1 MSRYN
6 IQSLLFICFSLIT
19 NVACKMEISSPS
31 ADKIPQELI
40 KHLDTRIDNYYW
52 LNDKENPKVIDY
64 LNKENNYTN
73 NKLEP
78 TEKLQKELF
87 NEMKARIKEDD
98 SSVPYFYN
106 DYWYVKKFKKGKDY
120 PIYTRRYMSLENKEE
135 VLVDVNKLAKGHS
148 FYNLGGISVSPDNKK
163 LSYSADTISRRL
175 YTTYF
180 LNIETGKLYNE
191 KIDNTTGSL
200 TWANDN
206 KTVFY
211 SKKNLTTLR
220 VNKIYKH
227 KLETDPKS
235 DELIY
240 EEKDESFSV
249 GVSKSKSEEFL
260 FLNSRSTLTS
270 EVRFLNANNPDGE
283 FKIFNKKTSG
293 HEYSVSHFKDNFY
306 IITNK
311 DNAKNFKLMKS
322 SLNMTNEKSWE
333 NVIEHRK
340 NVLLEGIEIFN
351 DFLVVVER
359 DSGLVKMNIKKWDKS
374 DNYYLPIDGE
384 TYSLSPG
391 TNIDFKSK
399 KLRYSYS
406 SLNTPTSIIDFHME
420 NKSFEI
426 KKKQE
431 VIDDKFDESNYIT
444 ERLWAKSHDNTK
456 VAISIIRH
464 KNTELN
470 QSTPLLL
477 YGYGSYGIT
486 LDPYFSSVRLSLL
499 DRGFVYAVA
508 HIRGSEYLGR
518 DWYED
523 GKLLNKKNTF
533 LDFIYSAN
541 HLIKNNY
548 TSSEHIYAMGGS
560 AGGLLMGAVLN
571 LEPELFKGI
580 IAAVPFVDVMTTM
593 LDESIPLTTLEYDEW
608 GNPNNE
614 EYYDYMLSYSPYD
627 NVQNKNYTNLLVTT
641 GLHDSQ
647 VQYWE
652 PAKWVAK
659 LREYNKSDNII
670 LLHTNMETGHSGAS
684 GRFEALK
691 EVAMEYAF
699 LIGLEKNIF

>member
-120 PIYTRRYMSLENKEE
+120 PIYTRRYKSLESNEE

-580 IAAVPFVDVMTTM
+580 IAAVPFVDVLTTM

>member
-6 IQSLLFICFSLIT
+6 IQSLLFICFSLII
-19 NVACKMEISSPS
+19 NVACKMEISSPV
-31 ADKIPQELI
+31 ADKIPQELT
-40 KHLDTRIDNYYW
+40 KHSDIRIDNYYW
-52 LNDKENPKVIDY
+52 LNDRKNQNVIDY
-64 LNKENNYTN
+64 LNLENTHTSK
-73 NKLEP
+73 KLKP
-78 TEKLQKELF
+78 TKKLQKELF
-87 NEMKARIKEDD
+87 NEMKGRIKEDD
-98 SSVPYFYN
+98 KSVPYFYN
-106 DYWYVKKFKKGKDY
+106 DYWYIKKFVKGKDY
-120 PIYTRRYMSLENKEE
+120 PIYTRKYKSLENDEE
-135 VLVDVNKLAKGHS
+135 ILIDVNTLAEGHS
-148 FYNLGGISVSPDNKK
+148 FYNLGGISISPDNKK
-163 LSYSADTISRRL
+163 LAYSADTISRRL
-175 YTTYF
+175 YTVYF
-180 LNIETGKLYNE
+180 MNIQNGKLYDE
-191 KIDNTTGSL
+191 KIENTTGNV

-206 KTVFY
+206 ETVFY
-211 SKKNLTTLR
+211 SKKDLTTLR
-220 VNKIYKH
+220 VNKIFKH
-227 KLETDPKS
+227 KLESDPKK
-235 DELIY
+235 DALVY

-249 GVSKSKSEEFL
+249 GISKSKSEEFL
-260 FLNSRSTLTS
+260 FINSRSTLSS
-270 EVRFLNANNPDGE
+270 EVRFLNANEPNGE
-283 FKIFNKKTSG
+283 FKIFNKRVSG
-293 HEYSVSHFKDNFY
+293 HEYSVSHFENSFY

-322 SLNMTNEKSWE
+322 SLNKTNEENWE
-333 NVIEHRK
+333 NVIDHRK

-351 DFLVVVER
+351 DYLVVVER
-359 DSGLVKMNIKKWDKS
+359 DSGLVKMNIKRWDNS
-374 DNYYLPIDGE
+374 DDYYLPINGE
-384 TYSLSPG
+384 TYSISPG

-399 KLRYSYS
+399 KLRYNFS
-406 SLNTPTSIIDFHME
+406 SLNTPSSIIDFDME
-420 NKSFEI
+420 LKSIEV

-431 VIDDKFDESNYIT
+431 VIDSKFDESNYVT
-444 ERLWAKSHDNTK
+444 ERLWAKSHDDTK
-456 VAISIIRH
+456 VAISIIRRKDTDLN
-464 KNTELN
+464 KN
-470 QSTPLLL
+470 TPLLL

-499 DRGFVYAVA
+499 DRGFVYAIA
-508 HIRGSEYLGR
+508 HIRGSEYMGR

-523 GKLLNKKNTF
+523 GKLLKKKNTF
-533 LDFIYSAN
+533 LDFIYVAK

-571 LEPELFKGI
+571 LEPELFNGV

-608 GNPNNE
+608 GNPNKK

-627 NVQNKNYTNLLVTT
+627 NIQNKNYTNLLVTT

-659 LREYNKSDNII
+659 LRDYSKSENII

>member
-1 MSRYN
+1 
-6 IQSLLFICFSLIT
+6 
-19 NVACKMEISSPS
+19 MEISSPV
-31 ADKIPQELI
+31 ADKIPQELT
-40 KHLDTRIDNYYW
+40 KHSITRIDNYYW
-52 LNDKENPKVIDY
+52 LNDRKNPKVIDY
-64 LNKENNYTN
+64 LNNENNYTK
-73 NKLEP
+73 NKLKP

-106 DYWYVKKFKKGKDY
+106 DYWYIKKFIKGKDY
-120 PIYTRRYMSLENKEE
+120 PVYTRRYKSLESEEE

-148 FYNLGGISVSPDNKK
+148 FYNLGGISISPDNKK
-163 LSYSADTISRRL
+163 LAYSADTKSRRL

-180 LNIETGKLYNE
+180 LNIKSGKLYSE

-211 SKKNLTTLR
+211 SKKNLKTLR

-227 KLETDPKS
+227 KLETNPKN

-283 FKIFNKKTSG
+283 FKIFSKKTSG

-322 SLNMTNEKSWE
+322 SLNVTNDKNWE
-333 NVIEHRK
+333 NVIEHRN

-351 DFLVVVER
+351 DYLVVIER
-359 DSGLVKMNIKKWDKS
+359 DSGLVKMNIKRWDNS
-374 DNYYLPIDGE
+374 DNYYLPINGE

-391 TNIDFKSK
+391 TNIDFNSK
-399 KLRYSYS
+399 KLRYTFS
-406 SLNTPTSIIDFHME
+406 SLNTPNSIIDFNME
-420 NKSFEI
+420 TKSFEI

-431 VIDDKFDESNYIT
+431 VIDSNFNESNYIS

-464 KNTELN
+464 KKTKLN
-470 QSTPLLL
+470 QNTPLLL

-499 DRGFVYAVA
+499 DRGFVYAIA

-518 DWYED
+518 DWYEN

-533 LDFIYSAN
+533 LDFIYSAKY
-541 HLIKNNY
+541 LIENNY

-608 GNPNNE
+608 GNPNDKK
-614 EYYDYMLSYSPYD
+614 YYDYMISYSPYD
-627 NVQNKNYTNLLVTT
+627 NIQNSNYSNLLVTT

-670 LLHTNMETGHSGAS
+670 FLHTNMETGHSGAS
-684 GRFEALK
+684 GRFEPLK

>member
-1 MSRYN
+1 
-6 IQSLLFICFSLIT
+6 
-19 NVACKMEISSPS
+19 MEISSPV
-31 ADKIPQELI
+31 ADKIPQELT
-40 KHLDTRIDNYYW
+40 KHSITRIDNYYW
-52 LNDKENPKVIDY
+52 LNDRKNPKVIDY
-64 LNKENNYTN
+64 LNNENNYTK
-73 NKLEP
+73 NKLKP

-106 DYWYVKKFKKGKDY
+106 DYWYIKKFIKGKDY
-120 PIYTRRYMSLENKEE
+120 PVYTRRYKSLESEEE

-148 FYNLGGISVSPDNKK
+148 FYNLGGISISPDNKK
-163 LSYSADTISRRL
+163 LAYSADTKSRRL

-180 LNIETGKLYNE
+180 LNIKSGKLYSE

-211 SKKNLTTLR
+211 SKKNLKTLR

-227 KLETDPKS
+227 KLETNPKN

-283 FKIFNKKTSG
+283 FKIFSKKTSG

-322 SLNMTNEKSWE
+322 SLNVTNDKNWE
-333 NVIEHRK
+333 NVIEHRN

-351 DFLVVVER
+351 DYLVVIER
-359 DSGLVKMNIKKWDKS
+359 DSGLVKMNIKRWDNS
-374 DNYYLPIDGE
+374 DNYYLPINGE

-391 TNIDFKSK
+391 TNIDFNSK
-399 KLRYSYS
+399 KLRYTFS
-406 SLNTPTSIIDFHME
+406 SLNTPNSIIDFNME
-420 NKSFEI
+420 TKSFEI

-431 VIDDKFDESNYIT
+431 VIDSNFNESNYIS

-464 KNTELN
+464 KKTKLN
-470 QSTPLLL
+470 ENTPLLL

-499 DRGFVYAVA
+499 DRGFVYAIA

-518 DWYED
+518 DWYEN

-533 LDFIYSAN
+533 LDFIYSAKY
-541 HLIKNNY
+541 LIENNY

-608 GNPNNE
+608 GNPNDKK
-614 EYYDYMLSYSPYD
+614 YYDYMISYSPYD
-627 NVQNKNYTNLLVTT
+627 NIQNSNYSNLLVTT

-670 LLHTNMETGHSGAS
+670 FLHTNMETGHSGAS
-684 GRFEALK
+684 GRFEPLK

>member
-120 PIYTRRYMSLENKEE
+120 PIYTRRYKSLENKEE
-135 VLVDVNKLAKGHS
+135 ILIDVNKLAKGHS

-163 LSYSADTISRRL
+163 LAYSVDTISRRL

-180 LNIETGKLYNE
+180 LNIETGKLYSE

-211 SKKNLTTLR
+211 SKKDLTTLR

-270 EVRFLNANNPDGE
+270 ELRFLNANNPDGE

-359 DSGLVKMNIKKWDKS
+359 DSGLVKMNIKKWGKS

-659 LREYNKSDNII
+659 LREYNKSENII

-684 GRFEALK
+684 GRFEPLK